1 MSKKDE
7 FISYVEK
14 LIENDNG
21 ATEMTKDANVYWK
34 ALKSKEE
41 KEKSKFTDNGKLIL
55 NYMKEHDDEIPRKA
69 KDIAEDMGVSARS
82 VSGSMRS
89 LVNGGYVETVG
100 EQPKLYLI
108 TDGGR
113 NVVID

>member
-7 FISYVEK
+7 FIEYVEK

-21 ATEMTKDANVYWK
+21 ATEMTKDAGIYWE
-34 ALKSKEE
+34 ALKSKET
-41 KEKSKFTDNGKLIL
+41 KEKNKFTDNGKLIL

-69 KDIAEDMGVSARS
+69 KDIAEEVGISARS

-89 LVNGGYVETVG
+89 LVNGGYVEAMG
-100 EQPKLYLI
+100 DSPKQYLI
-108 TDGGR
+108 TNDGR
-113 NVVID
+113 NIVID